1 MEELVDLIAT
11 DGSASDVHS
20 KIKDLLYAKSADKI
34 EGLKPNFTA
43 AMFEPSIEVETESE
57 PEQEVTQEEE

>member
-34 EGLKPNFTA
+34 DGMKPNYSA
-43 AMFEPSIEVETESE
+43 AMFEIPVEVETESE
-57 PEQEVTQEEE
+57 PEEVTQEEE